1 MSRYH
6 QCDTSSIHPKF
17 TEIRVLLMTAVW
29 FESTTIYRIFCRTCF
44 FLGGGTACHPVFK
57 AAALCHNR
65 GWGQWTVMWYGW
77 HARHSWHSWPDA
89 WPSSQCYC
97 SVSVCMC
104 YWFNPEHSGE
114 EEVSTQ
120 QFRHFHPETRTH
132 LCLSVSW
139 RIWFRLSLAL
149 PQPAI
154 TCSPCT
160 CPHLAPFLLPRP
172 ATSIAVPLEP
182 AGNPP
187 AQPVLGALFQSMMI
201 TIIQQLSLH

>member
-1 MSRYH
+1 M
-6 QCDTSSIHPKF
+6 
-17 TEIRVLLMTAVW
+17 VLKYNH
-29 FESTTIYRIFCRTCF
+29 IYRTFCRICLF
-44 FLGGGTACHPVFK
+44 GFLGGAACCPVFK

-77 HARHSWHSWPDA
+77 HAWHSWHSWPDA
-89 WPSSQCYC
+89 WPSSQCCC
-97 SVSVCMC
+97 SVSVCMR

-114 EEVSTQ
+114 AEVSTQ

-139 RIWFRLSLAL
+139 GIWFRLSLAL

-160 CPHLAPFLLPRP
+160 CPHQ
-172 ATSIAVPLEP
+172 SI
-182 AGNPP
+182 
-187 AQPVLGALFQSMMI
+187 
-201 TIIQQLSLH
+201 SLHSPSRDPPHPLPSHWSQLEIPQHNRFWALSSSPWW